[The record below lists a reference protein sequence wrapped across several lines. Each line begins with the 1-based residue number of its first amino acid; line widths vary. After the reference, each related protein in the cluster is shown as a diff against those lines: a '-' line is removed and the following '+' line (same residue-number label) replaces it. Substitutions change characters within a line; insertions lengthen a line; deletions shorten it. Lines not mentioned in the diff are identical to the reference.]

1 MKHHLKFNIRVYG
14 VKPRYRTSWDFRQ
27 VYRSPSR
34 VRANKA
40 SLVKS
45 YENVQGVDIA
55 SPLLRETGIDLT
67 KGFGHRYEMIAV
79 DPETINQVA
88 WFRDDFTEDKTSDL
102 IDNLKV
108 ETQPQGIV
116 MPPDTYVIGVRI
128 KANRPHPSVRVT
140 ARLLNA
146 QGQYTTY
153 NLGTLN

>member
-1 MKHHLKFNIRVYG
+1 M
-14 VKPRYRTSWDFRQ
+14 
-27 VYRSPSR
+27 
-34 VRANKA
+34 
-40 SLVKS
+40 
-45 YENVQGVDIA
+45 
-55 SPLLRETGIDLT
+55 RETGIDLT

-88 WFRDDFTEDKTSDL
+88 WFRDDFAEDKTSDL

-153 NLGTLN
+153 NLGTLDSSQWEEFEVSLRFGERQSIQLSRPLTLVALRIEETGDRRLQA